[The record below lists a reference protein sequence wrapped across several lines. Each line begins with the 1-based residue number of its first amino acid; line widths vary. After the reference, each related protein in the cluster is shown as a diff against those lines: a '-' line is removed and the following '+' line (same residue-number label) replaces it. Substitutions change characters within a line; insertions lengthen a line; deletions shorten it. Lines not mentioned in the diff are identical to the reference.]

1 MFSRIGRQIVII
13 TMTSYRVVM
22 YETGVNAVRCNK
34 KHTPSRVPIS
44 AAHCTEYRNSSQKTN
59 KPSGIFE
66 YFQTLNNLTLAPL
79 NPDEKIKTE
88 TGKPMKRIMLFL
100 LTNIAIMVVL
110 SITLR
115 LLGVDSILAENGS
128 DLNIQALVILSG
140 VIGFG
145 GSFISLLI
153 SKWMAK
159 RMTGAVVITNPV
171 SNVEKWLIS
180 TVEKQAKIVG
190 IKMPEVAIFPSSA
203 MNAFATGA
211 SKNKA
216 LMAVSQGL
224 LDSMSQGEIE
234 AVVGHEMSHIAN
246 GDMVTL
252 ALIQGVVNTF
262 VVFLSRVIGHVVDRV
277 ILKNNQGHGI
287 GYFVSVIVAQ
297 IVLSI
302 LASTIV
308 MYFSR
313 KREFIA
319 DTGGADLAGHQNM
332 INALKRLGQV
342 EPEALPEQMAAF
354 GINDKG
360 GVMALFS
367 SHPPIEDRIVALE
380 QRALRG

>member
-1 MFSRIGRQIVII
+1 
-13 TMTSYRVVM
+13 
-22 YETGVNAVRCNK
+22 
-34 KHTPSRVPIS
+34 
-44 AAHCTEYRNSSQKTN
+44 
-59 KPSGIFE
+59 
-66 YFQTLNNLTLAPL
+66 
-79 NPDEKIKTE
+79 
-88 TGKPMKRIMLFL
+88 MKRIFLFIM
-100 LTNIAIMVVL
+100 TNIAIMVVL

-115 LLGVDSILAENGS
+115 ILGVDSILAENGS

-145 GSFISLLI
+145 GSFISLLM

-159 RMTGAVVITNPV
+159 RMTNAVVITTPR
-171 SNVEKWLIS
+171 SNIEKWLLS
-180 TVEKQAKIVG
+180 TVEKQSKIVG
-190 IKMPEVAIFPSSA
+190 IKMPEVAIFPSPA

-216 LMAVSQGL
+216 LVAVSQGL
-224 LDSMSQGEIE
+224 LENMSQGEIE
-234 AVVGHEMSHIAN
+234 AVVGHEMSHVAN

-262 VVFLSRVIGHVVDRV
+262 VVFLSRVVGHIVDRV
-277 ILKNNQGHGI
+277 ILKNNQGHGV
-287 GYFVSVIVAQ
+287 GYFITVMISQV
-297 IVLSI
+297 VLSV

-360 GVMALFS
+360 GIMALFS
-367 SHPPIEDRIVALE
+367 SHPPIEARIAALQE
-380 QRALRG
+380 RSKQSSMS

>member
-1 MFSRIGRQIVII
+1 
-13 TMTSYRVVM
+13 
-22 YETGVNAVRCNK
+22 
-34 KHTPSRVPIS
+34 
-44 AAHCTEYRNSSQKTN
+44 
-59 KPSGIFE
+59 
-66 YFQTLNNLTLAPL
+66 
-79 NPDEKIKTE
+79 
-88 TGKPMKRIMLFL
+88 MKRMMLFIM
-100 LTNIAIMVVL
+100 TNIAIMVVL
-110 SITLR
+110 SITLS

-145 GSFISLLI
+145 GSIISLLI

-159 RMTGAVVITNPV
+159 RMTGTVVITNP
-171 SNVEKWLIS
+171 SNNMERWLMS

-190 IKMPEVAIFPSSA
+190 IKMPEVGVFPSSA

-224 LDSMSQGEIE
+224 LDNMAQGEIE

-246 GDMVTL
+246 GDMVTM

-262 VVFLSRVIGHVVDRV
+262 VVFLSRVIGHIVDRV

-287 GYFVSVIVAQ
+287 GYFVTVIVAQ
-297 IVLSI
+297 VVLSI

-332 INALKRLGQV
+332 IGALKRLGQV

-360 GVMALFS
+360 GFLALFS
-367 SHPPIEDRIVALE
+367 SHPPIEARIEALE
-380 QRALRG
+380 KRALTRS

>member
-1 MFSRIGRQIVII
+1 
-13 TMTSYRVVM
+13 
-22 YETGVNAVRCNK
+22 
-34 KHTPSRVPIS
+34 
-44 AAHCTEYRNSSQKTN
+44 
-59 KPSGIFE
+59 
-66 YFQTLNNLTLAPL
+66 
-79 NPDEKIKTE
+79 
-88 TGKPMKRIMLFL
+88 MKRIFLFIM
-100 LTNIAIMVVL
+100 TNIAIMAVL

-145 GSFISLLI
+145 GSFISLLM

-159 RMTGAVVITNPV
+159 RMTGAVVITNPR
-171 SNVEKWLIS
+171 SNIERWLIS

-211 SKNKA
+211 TKNNA

-224 LDSMSQGEIE
+224 LDNMSQGEVE

-252 ALIQGVVNTF
+252 ALIQGVVNSF
-262 VVFLSRVIGHVVDRV
+262 VVFLSRVVGHVVDRV
-277 ILKNNQGHGI
+277 ILKNDRGHGI
-287 GYFVSVIVAQ
+287 GYFVTVMISQVILSV
-297 IVLSI
+297 

-342 EPEALPEQMAAF
+342 EPEPLPEQMAAF

-360 GVMALFS
+360 GIMALFS
-367 SHPPIEDRIVALE
+367 SHPPIEARIAALE
-380 QRALRG
+380 ERAVGRS

>member
-1 MFSRIGRQIVII
+1 
-13 TMTSYRVVM
+13 
-22 YETGVNAVRCNK
+22 
-34 KHTPSRVPIS
+34 
-44 AAHCTEYRNSSQKTN
+44 
-59 KPSGIFE
+59 
-66 YFQTLNNLTLAPL
+66 
-79 NPDEKIKTE
+79 
-88 TGKPMKRIMLFL
+88 MKRIFLFIM
-100 LTNIAIMVVL
+100 TNIAIMVVL

-145 GSFISLLI
+145 GSFISLLM

-159 RMTGAVVITNPV
+159 RMTGAVVIENPTTNI
-171 SNVEKWLIS
+171 EKWLVS

-190 IKMPEVAIFPSSA
+190 IKMPEVAIFPSPA

-211 SKNKA
+211 SKNSS

-224 LDSMSQGEIE
+224 LDQMSQGEIE

-252 ALIQGVVNTF
+252 TLIQGVVNTF
-262 VVFLSRVIGHVVDRV
+262 VVFLSRVVGHIVDRV
-277 ILKNNQGHGI
+277 ILKNQRGHGI
-287 GYFVSVIVAQ
+287 GYFVTVMVSQVILSV
-297 IVLSI
+297 

-313 KREFIA
+313 KREFVA

-332 INALKRLGQV
+332 INALKRLGQK
-342 EPEALPEQMAAF
+342 EPEPLPEQMAAF

-360 GVMALFS
+360 GFMALFS
-367 SHPPIEDRIVALE
+367 SHPPIEARIEALE
-380 QRALRG
+380 KRALSRA

>member
-1 MFSRIGRQIVII
+1 
-13 TMTSYRVVM
+13 
-22 YETGVNAVRCNK
+22 
-34 KHTPSRVPIS
+34 
-44 AAHCTEYRNSSQKTN
+44 
-59 KPSGIFE
+59 
-66 YFQTLNNLTLAPL
+66 
-79 NPDEKIKTE
+79 
-88 TGKPMKRIMLFL
+88 MKRIMLFL
-100 LTNIAIMVVL
+100 LTNIAIMLVL

-115 LLGVDSILAENGS
+115 ILGVDSILAENNS

-159 RMTGAVVITNPV
+159 RMTGAVVIENPS
-171 SNVEKWLIS
+171 SNVERWLLS

-190 IKMPEVAIFPSSA
+190 IKVPEVAIFPSPA

-211 SKNKA
+211 SKNNA

-224 LDSMSQGEIE
+224 LDNMAKAEVE

-262 VVFLSRVIGHVVDRV
+262 VVFLSRIVGHVVDRV
-277 ILKNNQGHGI
+277 VLKNDRGYGI
-287 GYFVSVIVAQ
+287 GYFATVLVMQV
-297 IVLSI
+297 VLSI

-313 KREFIA
+313 RREFIA

-332 INALKRLGQV
+332 INALKRLGAV

-354 GINDKG
+354 GINDKSAIL
-360 GVMALFS
+360 ALFS
-367 SHPPIEDRIVALE
+367 SHPPIAARIQALE
-380 QRALRG
+380 ERALSRS

>member
-1 MFSRIGRQIVII
+1 
-13 TMTSYRVVM
+13 
-22 YETGVNAVRCNK
+22 
-34 KHTPSRVPIS
+34 
-44 AAHCTEYRNSSQKTN
+44 
-59 KPSGIFE
+59 
-66 YFQTLNNLTLAPL
+66 
-79 NPDEKIKTE
+79 
-88 TGKPMKRIMLFL
+88 MKRILLFL

-115 LLGVDSILAENGS
+115 ILGVDSILAENGS

-159 RMTGAVVITNPV
+159 RMTGAVVITDPG
-171 SNVEKWLIS
+171 SKIERWLLS
-180 TVEKQAKIVG
+180 TVEKQSKIVG
-190 IKMPEVAIFPSSA
+190 IKMPEVAIFPSPA

-211 SKNKA
+211 SKNRA
-216 LMAVSQGL
+216 LVAVSQGL

-234 AVVGHEMSHIAN
+234 AVVGHEMSHVAN

-262 VVFLSRVIGHVVDRV
+262 VVFLSRVVGHVVDRV
-277 ILKNNQGHGI
+277 ILKNNRGHGM
-287 GYFVSVIVAQ
+287 GYFVTVMVTQ
-297 IVLSI
+297 VVLSI

-360 GVMALFS
+360 GIMALFS
-367 SHPPIEDRIVALE
+367 SHPPIEARIAALE
-380 QRALRG
+380 ERSKKHSMT

>member
-1 MFSRIGRQIVII
+1 
-13 TMTSYRVVM
+13 
-22 YETGVNAVRCNK
+22 
-34 KHTPSRVPIS
+34 
-44 AAHCTEYRNSSQKTN
+44 
-59 KPSGIFE
+59 
-66 YFQTLNNLTLAPL
+66 
-79 NPDEKIKTE
+79 
-88 TGKPMKRIMLFL
+88 MKRIFLFIM
-100 LTNIAIMVVL
+100 TNIAIMVVL

-115 LLGVDSILAENGS
+115 LLGVDSLLSENGS
-128 DLNIQALVILSG
+128 DLNIQALVIFSG

-145 GSFISLLI
+145 GAFISLLI

-159 RMTGAVVITNPV
+159 RMTGAKVINEPKTNI
-171 SNVEKWLIS
+171 EKWLMA
-180 TVEKQAKIVG
+180 TVQKQAKIVR
-190 IKMPEVAIFPSSA
+190 IKMPEVAIFPSSQ

-211 SKNKA
+211 TKNSA

-224 LDSMSQGEIE
+224 LDNMSQGEAE

-252 ALIQGVVNTF
+252 ALLQGVVNTF
-262 VVFLSRVIGHVVDRV
+262 VIFLSRIIGHVVDRV
-277 ILKNNQGHGI
+277 ILKNNRGHGI
-287 GYFVSVIVAQ
+287 GYFVTVVIAQ

-313 KREFIA
+313 KREFVA

-342 EPEALPEQMAAF
+342 EPAALPEQMAAF

-367 SHPPIEDRIVALE
+367 SHPPLEARIRALE
-380 QRALRG
+380 ERSVGRP

>member
-1 MFSRIGRQIVII
+1 
-13 TMTSYRVVM
+13 
-22 YETGVNAVRCNK
+22 
-34 KHTPSRVPIS
+34 
-44 AAHCTEYRNSSQKTN
+44 
-59 KPSGIFE
+59 
-66 YFQTLNNLTLAPL
+66 
-79 NPDEKIKTE
+79 
-88 TGKPMKRIMLFL
+88 MKRIMLFIF
-100 LTNIAIMVVL
+100 TNIAIMLVL

-128 DLNIQALVILSG
+128 DLNIQALVILFG

-145 GSFISLLI
+145 GSFISLLM

-159 RMTGAVVITNPV
+159 RMTGAVVISSP
-171 SNVEKWLIS
+171 SNNIEKWLIN
-180 TVEKQAKIVG
+180 TVEKQAQIVG
-190 IKMPEVAIFPSSA
+190 IKMPEVAIFPSPS

-211 SKNKA
+211 SKNKS

-224 LDSMSQGEIE
+224 LDNMSQGEIE

-252 ALIQGVVNTF
+252 TLIQGVVNTF
-262 VVFLSRVIGHVVDRV
+262 VVFLSRVIGHIVDRV
-277 ILKNNQGHGI
+277 ILKNNRGHGI
-287 GYFVSVIVAQ
+287 GYFVTVLVAQ
-297 IVLSI
+297 MVLSI

-313 KREFIA
+313 KREFVA

-354 GINDKG
+354 GINDKKSNI
-360 GVMALFS
+360 MALFS
-367 SHPPIEDRIVALE
+367 THPPIEDRMEALE
-380 QRALRG
+380 NRARNRS

>member
-1 MFSRIGRQIVII
+1 
-13 TMTSYRVVM
+13 
-22 YETGVNAVRCNK
+22 
-34 KHTPSRVPIS
+34 
-44 AAHCTEYRNSSQKTN
+44 
-59 KPSGIFE
+59 
-66 YFQTLNNLTLAPL
+66 
-79 NPDEKIKTE
+79 
-88 TGKPMKRIMLFL
+88 MLFI

-110 SITLR
+110 SISLR

-128 DLNIQALVILSG
+128 DLNIQSLVILSG

-159 RMTGAVVITNPV
+159 RMTGAVVITNPS
-171 SNVEKWLIS
+171 SNIERWLIE
-180 TVEKQAKIVG
+180 TTQKHAKIVG
-190 IKMPEVAIFPSSA
+190 IKMPEVAIFPSTA

-224 LDSMSQGEIE
+224 LDNMTQGEIE
-234 AVVGHEMSHIAN
+234 AVIGHEMSHIAN

-262 VVFLSRVIGHVVDRV
+262 VVFLSRIVGHIVDRV
-277 ILKNNQGHGI
+277 ILKNERGHGI
-287 GYFVSVIVAQ
+287 GYFVTVMVAQ
-297 IVLSI
+297 VVLSI

-360 GVMALFS
+360 GIMALFS
-367 SHPPIEDRIVALE
+367 SHPPIEARIAALE
-380 QRALRG
+380 ERAKKHA

>member
-1 MFSRIGRQIVII
+1 
-13 TMTSYRVVM
+13 
-22 YETGVNAVRCNK
+22 
-34 KHTPSRVPIS
+34 
-44 AAHCTEYRNSSQKTN
+44 
-59 KPSGIFE
+59 
-66 YFQTLNNLTLAPL
+66 
-79 NPDEKIKTE
+79 
-88 TGKPMKRIMLFL
+88 MKRILLFIM
-100 LTNIAIMVVL
+100 TNIAIMFVL

-115 LLGVDSILAENGS
+115 ILGVDSILAANGS

-145 GSFISLLI
+145 GSFISLLM

-159 RMTGAVVITNPV
+159 RMTGAVVINNPV

-180 TVEKQAKIVG
+180 TVEKQAQIVG
-190 IKMPEVAIFPSSA
+190 IKMPEVAIFPDSS

-211 SKNKA
+211 SKNNA

-224 LDSMSQGEIE
+224 LNNMTQGEIE

-262 VVFLSRVIGHVVDRV
+262 VVFLSRIVGHVVDRM
-277 ILKNNQGHGI
+277 ILKNEQGHGI
-287 GYFVSVIVAQ
+287 GYFVTTMIAQ
-297 IVLSI
+297 VVLSI

-342 EPEALPEQMAAF
+342 EPAALPEQMAAF

-360 GVMALFS
+360 GFMALFS
-367 SHPPIEDRIVALE
+367 SHPPIEDRVQALE
-380 QRALRG
+380 QRAMEKS